1 MGGLRRF
8 SYLAGV
14 VLILATSPLVMT
26 QELKDRQ
33 LRPAFDFR
41 LIQMPVEIVSMK
53 VNGKEIQAGE
63 KINGNDDWLRGLSF
77 TLKNISD
84 KPISYISMRLRVD
97 RPTRILVYN
106 LDFGFDP
113 SSGAYKSELHPRIIA
128 PGESVDIVLTK
139 DKYAV
144 FLNMLNLA
152 EFSHD
157 FDVAQYYVGRVR
169 FENEPD
175 VIWEGGNLK
184 RRDPNSSSKFDVIE
198 KYVLPAHQK

>member
-8 SYLAGV
+8 SYLAGMV
-14 VLILATSPLVMT
+14 FILTTSQLVIT
-26 QELKDRQ
+26 QELKDRE

-53 VNGKEIQAGE
+53 VTGKEIQAGE
-63 KINGNDDWLRGLSF
+63 KISGNDDWLRGLSF

-84 KPISYISMRLRVD
+84 KPISFISMGLRVD

-113 SSGAYKSELHPRIIA
+113 SSGAYKSESAPQIIA
-128 PGESVDIVLTK
+128 PGESVDLVLTK

-144 FLNMLNLA
+144 FLKMLQWA
-152 EFSHD
+152 EFSRS

-198 KYVLPAHQK
+198 KYLLPARQK